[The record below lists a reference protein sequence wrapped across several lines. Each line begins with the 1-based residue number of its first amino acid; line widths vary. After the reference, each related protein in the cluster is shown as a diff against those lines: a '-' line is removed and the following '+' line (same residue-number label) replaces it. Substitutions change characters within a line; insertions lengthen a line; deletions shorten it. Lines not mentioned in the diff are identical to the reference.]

1 MLGNIHAF
9 LSGEAWST
17 GAGTSL
23 LISAA
28 VGIAAMTAFA
38 LGFTGVRAALWLGVI
53 LAVASFLVT
62 GHGVRLEP
70 RWLVD
75 LVFAV
80 HLLGVAFWLGALWP
94 LAVTVKVQEPCAAA
108 TVVMRFSRLAAIAV
122 GAIIASGIVVSWIQL
137 QSLTALVHSDYG
149 LRLDAKLALVAVL
162 LAIALHNKRVLTPAL
177 AAGRAGAARHLRTWI
192 IVELV
197 LFAAILAAAVA
208 LTLVASPNELAG

>member
-1 MLGNIHAF
+1 
-9 LSGEAWST
+9 
-17 GAGTSL
+17 
-23 LISAA
+23 
-28 VGIAAMTAFA
+28 
-38 LGFTGVRAALWLGVI
+38 
-53 LAVASFLVT
+53 
-62 GHGVRLEP
+62 
-70 RWLVD
+70 
-75 LVFAV
+75 
-80 HLLGVAFWLGALWP
+80 
-94 LAVTVKVQEPCAAA
+94 
-108 TVVMRFSRLAAIAV
+108 MRFSRLAAIAV

-137 QSLTALVHSDYG
+137 QSLIALVHSDYG